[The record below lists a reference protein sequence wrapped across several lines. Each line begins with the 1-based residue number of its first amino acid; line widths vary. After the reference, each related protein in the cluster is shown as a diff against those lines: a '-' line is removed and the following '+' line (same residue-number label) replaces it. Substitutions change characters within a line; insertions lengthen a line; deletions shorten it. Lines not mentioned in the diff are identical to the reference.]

1 MGGGARSRFAT
12 NPGDFRGLALPER
25 AVYTIKYEHS
35 QNCPVS
41 IVTVIMGKRKY
52 LPSFIYSLQ
61 HNTTQHNTTQ
71 HNTTQQFTTRG
82 RSHETSGQRALEIR
96 HLTGAWQ
103 HARAWHIYSGH
114 PHRRTHLHEYHLS
127 SQKC

>member
-71 HNTTQQFTTRG
+71 HNTTQHNTTQHNNSPQEEDRMKQADNEHWRLDTLLVHG
-82 RSHETSGQRALEIR
+82 NTHERDTY
-96 HLTGAWQ
+96 T
-103 HARAWHIYSGH
+103 
-114 PHRRTHLHEYHLS
+114 
-127 SQKC
+127 